1 MPHDHHHG
9 YQPGEHS
16 VRRAGSVAGIIGIA
30 LLIGMGPQAWSA
42 TIFSCTAGIT
52 SLNFGAYDPLSGN
65 GNAATA
71 TVTVTCTAT
80 GTGSTTVTGTLTL
93 STGASGSYTPRYMVS
108 GANKLDYNIY
118 ATPAYT
124 QIIGNGTGGTYAPS
138 ESGTVTAGQLYQVT
152 LPLYGFAPASQNVA
166 PGTYSDTIVAT
177 VTY

>member
-9 YQPGEHS
+9 YQPGEHP
-16 VRRAGSVAGIIGIA
+16 VRRATAVAGIVGIA
-30 LLIGMGPQAWSA
+30 VLCATGHQTRAA

-71 TVTVTCTAT
+71 TVSVTCTAT
-80 GTGSTTVTGTLTL
+80 GTGSTTVTGILTL
-93 STGASGSYTPRYMVS
+93 STGASGSYATRYMVS

-124 QIIGNGTGGTYAPS
+124 QIIGNGTAGTYAPS
-138 ESGTVTAGQLYQVT
+138 ESGTVTAGQLYQVS

-166 PGTYSDTIVAT
+166 PGTYTDTIFAT

>member
-1 MPHDHHHG
+1 M
-9 YQPGEHS
+9 S
-16 VRRAGSVAGIIGIA
+16 RAGTAARILGVA
-30 LLIGMGPQAWSA
+30 LLSGAALQARSA
-42 TIFSCTAGIT
+42 TIFSCTAGIS

-93 STGASGSYTPRYMVS
+93 STGASGSYATRHMVS

-118 ATPAYT
+118 ATPAYS
-124 QIIGNGTGGTYAPS
+124 QVIGNGTGGTYAPS
-138 ESGTVTAGQLYQVT
+138 ESGTVTAGQLYQVS

-166 PGTYSDTIVAT
+166 PGTYTDTIVAT
-177 VTY
+177 VSY